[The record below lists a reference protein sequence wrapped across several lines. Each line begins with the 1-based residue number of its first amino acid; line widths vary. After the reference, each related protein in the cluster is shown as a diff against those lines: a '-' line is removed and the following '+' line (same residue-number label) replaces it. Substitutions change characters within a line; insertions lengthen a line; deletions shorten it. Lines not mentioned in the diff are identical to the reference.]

1 MSAGKVRLRLRLS
14 LSPVLCLFLFGGL
27 VSIGLAAGIP
37 AGNLPA
43 GFPAPRVPAG
53 NPMSPA
59 KVALGRR
66 LFYDPRLSGNA
77 TQSCSSCHQQARA
90 FTDGRA
96 QAIGSTGQIHP
107 RSAMSLANVA
117 FSATLTWTDPSVRS
131 LERQAAVPM
140 RNRHPVEMGLTGHE
154 REVLARIQRVPLYRE
169 LFREAFPGSRSPIT
183 FEHIQK
189 AIASFERTILSGDSA
204 YDRFVWSD
212 DRSTMSDSSR
222 RGMALFFSERLL
234 CSRCHSGFTFSG
246 PAVWQGGPR
255 AAPGFADNGLA
266 MHAAGRSLTRE
277 TPRKTESGL
286 SRVPT
291 LRNIAMTG
299 PYMHDGRFASL
310 GDVIDHYAR
319 GGVSR
324 STRSPLVAGFSL
336 TQQEKQDL
344 VAFLESLTDAD
355 FLADPRLSDPWQA
368 DDPSCPPGLPRT
380 KAPKIRTKG

>member
-1 MSAGKVRLRLRLS
+1 
-14 LSPVLCLFLFGGL
+14 
-27 VSIGLAAGIP
+27 
-37 AGNLPA
+37 
-43 GFPAPRVPAG
+43 
-53 NPMSPA
+53 MSPA

-66 LFYDPRLSGNA
+66 LFYDPRLSGNG

-96 QAIGSTGQIHP
+96 RALGSTGQIHP

-117 FSATLTWTDPSVRS
+117 FFATLTWTDPSVRS

-154 REVLARIQRVPLYRE
+154 QEVLRRIRSVPLYGD

-189 AIASFERTILSGDSA
+189 AIASFERTIFSGDSA

-212 DRSTMSDSSR
+212 DRGAMSDSSR
-222 RGMALFFSERLL
+222 RGMALFFSDRLL

-246 PAVWQGGPR
+246 PVVWAGAGSPR
-255 AAPGFADNGLA
+255 ASPGFADNGLPV
-266 MHAAGRSLTRE
+266 HAASRSLSGE
-277 TPRKTESGL
+277 TPRRPEPEL

-291 LRNIAMTG
+291 LRNIAVTG

-319 GGVSR
+319 GGVAR

-355 FLADPRLSDPWQA
+355 FLKDPRLSDPWKV
-368 DDPSCPPGLPRT
+368 DDPSFPPRT
-380 KAPKIRTKG
+380 TRTSGPKIRTKG

>member
-27 VSIGLAAGIP
+27 VSIGLASGIP

-90 FTDGRA
+90 FT
-96 QAIGSTGQIHP
+96 
-107 RSAMSLANVA
+107 
-117 FSATLTWTDPSVRS
+117 ATLTWTDPSVRS

-154 REVLARIQRVPLYRE
+154 REVLARIQHVPLYGE

-246 PAVWQGGPR
+246 PAVWQEGPR